1 MNQTLDGIYMDT
13 ATVAT
18 VLMRSWQIVRQR
30 YQRSD
35 RTALLVQQHTH
46 DAQQDAVRLL
56 ADLLKH
62 GAHGHGARANVAAM
76 PTRQGSFTTMEHAA
90 WYADMDGQR
99 RELLHVASALT
110 DLGMSEQAR
119 LANTAARSIQMAIES
134 QVSLAKLDAAQVVA
148 A

>member
-1 MNQTLDGIYMDT
+1 MNQTLDSIYMDT

-18 VLMRSWQIVRQR
+18 VLMRAWQIVGQR
-30 YQRSD
+30 YDRTD
-35 RTALLVQQHTH
+35 RTALLVQRHAH
-46 DAQQDAVRLL
+46 DAQQNAVKLL

-62 GAHGHGARANVAAM
+62 GARGHGAGVRTAPP
-76 PTRQGSFTTMEHAA
+76 PTKRGSFTPMEHAA

-119 LANTAARSIQMAIES
+119 LASTAARSIQMAIES
-134 QVSLAKLDAAQVVA
+134 QVSLAKLDAAQTMAV
-148 A
+148 

>member
-1 MNQTLDGIYMDT
+1 MNQTLDSIYMDT

-18 VLMRSWQIVRQR
+18 VLMRAWWVVERR
-30 YQRSD
+30 YPRGD

-46 DAQQDAVRLL
+46 NAQQDAVKLL
-56 ADLLKH
+56 ADLIKH
-62 GAHGHGARANVAAM
+62 GARGHGAGVRVAPP
-76 PTRQGSFTTMEHAA
+76 PTKRGSFTPMEHAA
-90 WYADMDGQR
+90 WYGDMDGQR

-119 LANTAARSIQMAIES
+119 LASTAARSIQMAIES
-134 QVSLAKLDAAQVVA
+134 QVSLAKLDAAQAVA